1 MRFFLMSR
9 MIVVVVATSLF
20 VACSDPVT
28 RARKEIQRKP
38 ENAIKIL
45 SEALQKNQN
54 CFDCAIFLG
63 LACEVTKDYQRAAE
77 AYEMALKM
85 PDASFRQEPVRDRLL
100 LVYGE
105 IFKTSTDKKTKEE
118 VATKAANLEKS
129 LAVQKVWANEYL
141 ANEHWKAFEGFV
153 RKGMLK
159 EAQEEAQ
166 KVMGL
171 YLSRQKKEEF
181 ARQATQML
189 QDAFAKKVVDTVLQE
204 MDSDEVLG
212 RFVQKEKKNVRLIN
226 EYVVPNP
233 RSDPQINPDA
243 QDFMMVVRSRACLPL
258 REDFGKV
265 VGAVA
270 GKAGINRALSD
281 EEVNRL
287 FAVAY
292 TYATAGFKAI
302 DGERIK
308 IGQPFVCFIEMPLEA
323 LAREL
328 YAFSQ

>member
-1 MRFFLMSR
+1 
-9 MIVVVVATSLF
+9 MIVLLIATSLF

-28 RARKEIQRKP
+28 RARKEMVKRP
-38 ENAIKIL
+38 EKAVKIL

-63 LACEVTKDYQRAAE
+63 LACEVTKDYQAAAE
-77 AYEMALKM
+77 AYEMASKM
-85 PDASFRQEPVRDRLL
+85 PDASFRQEPVKDRLL

-105 IFKTSTDKKTKEE
+105 IFKTSTDMKTKEE
-118 VATKAANLEKS
+118 VAIKAASLEKT

-141 ANEHWKAFEGFV
+141 ASEHWKAFEGLI

-159 EAQEEAQ
+159 EAQEEVQ

-181 ARQATQML
+181 ARNATQML
-189 QDAFAKKVVDTVLQE
+189 QDAFAKKVVDAVLQAL
-204 MDSDEVLG
+204 DSDEVLG
-212 RFVQKEKKNVRLIN
+212 RFVQKEKRNVRLTH

-233 RSDPQINPDA
+233 RNDPQMNPDA
-243 QDFMMVVRSRACLPL
+243 QDFMMIVRSRACLPL

-270 GKAGINRALSD
+270 EKAGINRALSD

-302 DGERIK
+302 EGERIK
-308 IGQPFVCFIEMPLEA
+308 IGQAFVCFIEMPLEA

-328 YAFSQ
+328 YAFSG